1 MEISVRKSSST
12 RRPGP
17 MCHDAQSVFKH
28 VSLSCPRPA
37 VFNKVRQVS
46 SRCALKSQNLRGRGK
61 DLHNTLDTKFQS
73 SPQKSTSPSAMSQ
86 PTTGSR
92 ESTTD
97 SPQIQ
102 YYYCIP
108 SLPSCSCRHSLVSTA
123 TNPATTVPTAAAQWS
138 IPMRNPGEAFCH
150 QSGLPLVQRQTTPAS
165 SDPELVVCSP
175 CLVQRLCHP
184 WA

>member
-1 MEISVRKSSST
+1 MTRNRSSST
-12 RRPGP
+12 
-17 MCHDAQSVFKH
+17 CHCRVHVRLSLTGSASFESLCVEEPKSPWSRKRSAQHAGHQISIVPTKVNFT
-28 VSLSCPRPA
+28 SC
-37 VFNKVRQVS
+37 
-46 SRCALKSQNLRGRGK
+46 
-61 DLHNTLDTKFQS
+61 HE
-73 SPQKSTSPSAMSQ
+73 SAHDRK
-86 PTTGSR
+86 SR

-165 SDPELVVCSP
+165 SDPELVVCPP